1 MTKVFVIVLTWNG
14 KEDTT
19 QCLESIGKSQIPNFK
34 LQIIVVDNGSTDGT
48 QKAVKELFKNINN
61 PPKLT
66 CKLIEN
72 KANLGFAEGNNIGMK
87 YALDNKADYVMLLNN
102 DTYVDENLVA
112 DLVKEI
118 KKYPKAGV
126 ISPKIYFAKGFEY
139 HKKRYKKNELGRVIW
154 YAGGDIDWNNAYGI
168 NHGVDEVDKGQFDKV
183 CETDFATGCCMFF
196 KADVLRKVGLFDN
209 RYFAYLEDVD
219 LSQRIKRTGWKALYV
234 PPAHLWHKVAQSS
247 RVGSDMNDY
256 FIHRNRLLFGMRY
269 AAIRTKVALFRESLR
284 FLLNGRKWQKRGVL
298 DFYLRRLGK
307 GSWK

>member
-1 MTKVFVIVLTWNG
+1 
-14 KEDTT
+14 
-19 QCLESIGKSQIPNFK
+19 
-34 LQIIVVDNGSTDGT
+34 
-48 QKAVKELFKNINN
+48 
-61 PPKLT
+61 
-66 CKLIEN
+66 
-72 KANLGFAEGNNIGMK
+72 
-87 YALDNKADYVMLLNN
+87 
-102 DTYVDENLVA
+102 
-112 DLVKEI
+112 
-118 KKYPKAGV
+118 
-126 ISPKIYFAKGFEY
+126 
-139 HKKRYKKNELGRVIW
+139 
-154 YAGGDIDWNNAYGI
+154 
-168 NHGVDEVDKGQFDKV
+168 
-183 CETDFATGCCMFF
+183 MFF